1 MSALLPLKGQT
12 VTAHDS
18 IRSLILAASSVAAG
32 CSFSSAGANGTPGP
46 SVSASGGSTASG
58 NPRGSGG
65 AGATASGGWN
75 VPDAAVGLCSWSAD
89 PDLAACAGAYYQ
101 GKALPL
107 DVFIM
112 FDESGSMATMDDGK
126 TMRIDAVRAAVD
138 QFLQDPSSAGLSVGI
153 GYFGTQPLSCACT
166 SCNASDYAKPAV
178 PIGLLPDAAAALQ
191 ASLGGQQPT
200 GETPTGAAIRGACTY
215 ATAHKAAVPGHAV
228 VILLVTDGVPEA
240 PLTAHAGGCNP
251 TLADAQSAAAACFS
265 ATTPVRT
272 YVLGVGPSLDNLNQ
286 IAASGGTGHAYL
298 VENAGTAGV
307 LQALAA
313 IRQDAMIP
321 CSMALPTA
329 ASGLLVD
336 PGTVNLVYADGACAF
351 TTLKYVKT
359 PAGCDPQAGGWSYDD
374 PAAPTTIELCP
385 ASCAAV
391 GAPGAQLRVSV
402 GCATIGIGSV
412 TPTLPRSP

>member
-1 MSALLPLKGQT
+1 
-12 VTAHDS
+12 VTAHDT
-18 IRSLILAASSVAAG
+18 IRSLIAAASLAAVG
-32 CSFSSAGANGTPGP
+32 CSFSSQGANGTPGTP
-46 SVSASGGSTASG
+46 AASGSGGATTSG

-65 AGATASGGWN
+65 TTASGNWSGA
-75 VPDAAVGLCSWSAD
+75 DASASLCSWSGN
-89 PDLAACAGAYYQ
+89 PDFSACAGAYYQ
-101 GKALPL
+101 GQALPL

-138 QFLQDPSSAGLSVGI
+138 QFLQDPSSDGLSVGI

-166 SCNASDYAKPAV
+166 SCKASDYATPAV
-178 PIGLLPDAAAALQ
+178 PIGLLPGATASLQ

-240 PLTAHAGGCNP
+240 PLTTHAGGCTP
-251 TLADAQSAAAACFS
+251 TLSDAQSAAADCFS
-265 ATTPVRT
+265 TTTPVRT

-286 IAASGGTGHAYL
+286 IASSGGTGHAYL

-313 IRQDAMIP
+313 IRKDAMIP

-329 ASGLLVD
+329 SSGLAVD
-336 PGTVNLVYADGACAF
+336 PAKVNLVYADGACTF

-374 PAAPTTIELCP
+374 PADPTTIELCP

-391 GAPGAQLRVSV
+391 GAPGGQLRVSV
-402 GCATIGIGSV
+402 GCATIGIGAV
-412 TPTLPRSP
+412 TPSLPRSP

>member
-1 MSALLPLKGQT
+1 M
-12 VTAHDS
+12 V
-18 IRSLILAASSVAAG
+18 AASVAAAG
-32 CSFSSAGANGTPGP
+32 CSFGSSP
-46 SVSASGGSTASG
+46 ASGGAG
-58 NPRGSGG
+58 PAAPGSGG
-65 AGATASGGWN
+65 ATTSGNRPGSGGTPASGNWTGA
-75 VPDAAVGLCSWSAD
+75 DAAVGLCNWAGN
-89 PDLAACAGAYYQ
+89 PDFAACGGAYYQ
-101 GKALPL
+101 GQALPL
-107 DVFIM
+107 DVYIM

-153 GYFGTQPLSCACT
+153 GYFGRQPLSCACT
-166 SCNASDYAKPAV
+166 SCNASDYATPAV
-178 PIGLLPDAAAALQ
+178 PIGALPGAAAGLES
-191 ASLGGQQPT
+191 SLAGQQPT

-215 ATAHKAAVPGHAV
+215 ASAHKAAVPGHAV

-251 TLADAQSAAAACFS
+251 TLADAQSAAISCFS

-286 IAASGGTGHAYL
+286 IASSGGTGHAYL

-307 LQALAA
+307 LQALAT

-329 ASGLLVD
+329 ASGLRVD
-336 PGTVNLVYADGACAF
+336 PAKVNLVYADGTCAF
-351 TTLKYVKT
+351 STLQYVKA
-359 PAGCDPQAGGWSYDD
+359 PAACDPQSGGWSYDD
-374 PAAPTTIELCP
+374 PANPTTIELCP

-402 GCATIGIGSV
+402 GCATIGIGAV